1 MRDRLSTVEV
11 EKQIL
16 MKEMADLKRD
26 TNGEQEIAKLQNT
39 IEILRTAEKTFRE
52 KLSSSDSELI
62 SVTEKL
68 QATLESENEAKN
80 EVLRLQEEVAT
91 FQKLGNITKEELAI
105 SNDKRRKLEQ
115 ELSEIRS
122 SNTPRGSNTPRS
134 RSPTQ
139 TIEDLR
145 MREQKASERVALLE
159 KENQVLVTE
168 LKEMK
173 NTSENMAA
181 YADREM
187 SNLQKKL
194 DEAKGMIL
202 RTQLTN

>member
-26 TNGEQEIAKLQNT
+26 TTGEQEITKLQNT

-115 ELSEIRS
+115 ELSELR
-122 SNTPRGSNTPRS
+122 SNTPRGSSTPRS

-145 MREQKASERVALLE
+145 VREQKASERVALLE

-173 NTSENMAA
+173 NTSENMAV

-194 DEAKGMIL
+194 DEAKGMTL
-202 RTQLTN
+202 